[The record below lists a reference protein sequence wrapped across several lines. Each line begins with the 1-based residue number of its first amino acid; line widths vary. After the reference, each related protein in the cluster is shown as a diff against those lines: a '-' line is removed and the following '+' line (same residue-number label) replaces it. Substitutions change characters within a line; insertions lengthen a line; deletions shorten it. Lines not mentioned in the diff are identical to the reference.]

1 MKLKDNLKLRKM
13 GSNYMIVDTDTEQV
27 NMVDVYT
34 LNETAA
40 TLWQAF
46 EGREFTPE
54 EMADYLCEE
63 YDVAREQ
70 AGHDVEVMLGEWRE
84 FGLTVNGE
92 R

>member
-1 MKLKDNLKLRKM
+1 MKLKENLMLRKM
-13 GSNYMIVDTDTEQV
+13 GSNYMIVDADTEQV

-46 EGREFTPE
+46 EGREFTDG
-54 EMADYLCEE
+54 EMVDYLCEE

-70 AGHDVEVMLGEWRE
+70 AARDVAVMLEEWRD
-84 FGLTVNGE
+84 FGLMFSV
-92 R
+92 

>member
-1 MKLKDNLKLRKM
+1 MKLRENLTLRKM
-13 GSNYMIVDTDTEQV
+13 GSNYMIVDADTEQV

-46 EGREFTPE
+46 EGREFTEE
-54 EMADYLCEE
+54 EMVDYLCEE

-70 AGHDVEVMLGEWRE
+70 AARDVAAMLEEWRD
-84 FGLTVNGE
+84 FGLMCSV
-92 R
+92 